1 MPPVRSQSRGE
12 PVTNLTTVQ
21 DFACA
26 NIEEAGYQL
35 GRKLG
40 EGRFSEV
47 VLGKHLASG
56 KEFAVKVVDQTAL
69 DEDEEA
75 SAALR
80 IEVEVLQR
88 AAKHPHVVALRSVI
102 RTPAATYL
110 VMDLMRGGEV
120 CCPRRQS
127 KPGSCIT
134 RYAQA
139 MTNLGSLR
147 LAHSHAAF

>member
-120 CCPRRQS
+120 CCPALAVER
-127 KPGSCIT
+127 GS
-134 RYAQA
+134 RVAPFAQPLTHLPA
-139 MTNLGSLR
+139 LSALSPTAL
-147 LAHSHAAF
+147 